1 MLITIMML
9 ASCRGAPSSEEALS
23 ALRASQPG
31 VDTSTVTV
39 RVWADGPAW
48 FSCAEV
54 IGKLKSAADR
64 AVVRDA
70 VGRWRAL
77 VLADWVTLR
86 DTSAGSVV
94 EPGWC
99 VATLRD
105 ASARHASEW
114 TPIRGDSL
122 PSGGLRRGWDVS
134 AGTRRVGLAEPPKII
149 GQDSARVHYLFTIAA
164 NASGVAMRAER
175 DTVKRSA
182 VLAKLDGR
190 WTVVQ
195 MDER

>member
-1 MLITIMML
+1 MML
-9 ASCRGAPSSEEALS
+9 TSCRRAPNREEALR
-23 ALRASQPG
+23 ALRELQPG
-31 VDTSTVTV
+31 VETSAVTL
-39 RVWADGPAW
+39 RVWSDGPAW

-54 IGKLKSAADR
+54 IGKLKSVADR
-64 AVVRDA
+64 AVVRDE

-86 DTSAGSVV
+86 DTSAGRVV

-99 VATLRD
+99 VATLRN

-114 TPIRGDSL
+114 TPISGDSL
-122 PSGGLRRGWDVS
+122 PSGGMRRGWDVS
-134 AGTRRVGLAEPPKII
+134 AGTRRVGLVEPPKII
-149 GQDSARVHYLFTIAA
+149 GQDSARVHYVFTIAA
-164 NASGVAMRAER
+164 NASGVALGAVR
-175 DTVKRSA
+175 DTVRRSA